1 LELGL
6 VERDNMAVNTQWRCN
21 LISTDASRA
30 LASSR
35 ALLALEH
42 TAAGSAQL
50 LTGSRGEG
58 SMAACQREG
67 GTEHGRWRGQAPS
80 ERWRRGPREIH
91 PRPCR
96 ELGCAAAARWG
107 GRERRRRELSARHGE
122 ERDRGWELVERRA
135 ER

>member
-58 SMAACQREG
+58 SMAAYQREG
-67 GTEHGRWRGQAPS
+67 GTERGRWRGQAPS
-80 ERWRRGPREIH
+80 ERWRRKGPREIH
-91 PRPCR
+91 LGPCR
-96 ELGCAAAARWG
+96 EPGCAAAARWG
-107 GRERRRRELSARHGE
+107 GRERRRELSARHGE
-122 ERDRGWELVERRA
+122 ERDGGWELVEIRA